1 MRKTRKLVSKN
12 VSAKVIAKRA
22 MCAVA
27 AGLLSVGM
35 VAPAYAQDEAITPN
49 AAAYG
54 YYVDNYKK
62 NGESGVKDTIDNP
75 ANGVLSE
82 MLKYFTPGT
91 TWDNGTI
98 LNKSM
103 HEMNIS
109 ETAKIRNNASESQQ
123 ILAFYDDV
131 RDKNYSMIS
140 GLGKYADEFKKGVN
154 AQSYIIKETEYN
166 QYKDAGKTEA
176 DFGDNTSEW
185 SKTVPSDAQTNKYV
199 DVHND
204 NTWATAT
211 GDYAGIVN
219 LVSALRGGA
228 ASTSPAKK
236 FYKYMRPYRWSRFDT
251 SLAKVTILPSLT
263 TMEKADPSNDGGYP
277 SGHTNAAY
285 LAAIAMA
292 YSVPEQY
299 SDLMLRASELGNDR
313 IVAGMHS
320 CLDVIG
326 GRMTS
331 TAIAASN
338 LYDSAN
344 TDVKAAAV
352 KSGEKLTGTDST
364 VADKSDYD
372 AYQKDKATYLYRMT
386 YNLKLDG
393 SDTTKPMTVPK
404 GAEALLESRYP
415 YLNADQIRYI
425 LYSTGIQSGYSVLDD
440 AEGWGR
446 LNLFEAANGYGAFA
460 TDVTVDMDASKGGFN
475 AADNW
480 KNDISGSGSL
490 TKKGNGML
498 VLSGN
503 NTYTGTT
510 TIDGGSIRADY
521 STAFGNGNVVNNAVI
536 TENTDNA
543 LNIAGDYSQGK
554 NGILELTVSNADDIV
569 NISGNANLG
578 GKLIINLDN
587 YIPESDTEL
596 IKCAS
601 IASQFDEIEL
611 NAPDGFTG
619 KIAYT
624 ENGVNISF
632 DSLDSNTVQTDN
644 KESVDTPKT
653 GDTSSAITFA
663 VFVLSLAGLLST
675 AFFDR
680 IRKHI

>member
-49 AAAYG
+49 SAAYG

-82 MLKYFTPGT
+82 MLQYFTPGT
-91 TWDNGTI
+91 TWNDGTI
-98 LNKSM
+98 LSRSM
-103 HEMNIS
+103 HEMNIA

-123 ILAFYDDV
+123 VLAFYDDV

-154 AQSYIIKETEYN
+154 AQSYIIKKSDYTSS
-166 QYKDAGKTEA
+166 GKTEA

-185 SKTVPSDAQTNKYV
+185 SKTVPSDAETNNYM

-204 NTWATAT
+204 SAWATAT

-219 LVSALRGGA
+219 LVSTLRNGA

-236 FYKYMRPYRWSRFDT
+236 FYKYMRPYRWSRLDNN
-251 SLAKVTILPSLT
+251 LAKVTILPSLT

-364 VADKSDYD
+364 VADKSDYE

-446 LNLFEAANGYGAFA
+446 LNLFEAANGYGAFV

-510 TIDGGSIRADY
+510 TVDGGSIRADY
-521 STAFGNGNVVNNAVI
+521 STAFGNGNVVNNAVV
-536 TENTDNA
+536 TENTDAA
-543 LNIAGDYSQGK
+543 LNIAGNYSQGK

-587 YIPESDTEL
+587 FVPESDTEL

-632 DSLDSNTVQTDN
+632 DSSDSNTVQTDN

-653 GDTSSAITFA
+653 GDTSAAITFA
-663 VFVLSLAGLLST
+663 VFALSLAGLLST

-680 IRKHI
+680 RRKDI

>member
-1 MRKTRKLVSKN
+1 MGGESIMRKTRKLVSKN
-12 VSAKVIAKRA
+12 TSTKTMAKKILCT
-22 MCAVA
+22 MT

-35 VAPAYAQDEAITPN
+35 VIPAFAQDAAITPTS
-49 AAAYG
+49 ADYG

-62 NGESGVKDTIDNP
+62 NNEDGVKGTLENP
-75 ANGVLSE
+75 ANGVLSG
-82 MLKYFTPGT
+82 MLKYFTPGS
-91 TWDNGTI
+91 TWNDGTI
-98 LNKSM
+98 LNNSM

-123 ILAFYDDV
+123 VLAFYDDV

-140 GLGKYADEFKKGVN
+140 GLGKYADKFKKGVN
-154 AQSYIIKETEYN
+154 AQSYIIKKSDYSGNENDY
-166 QYKDAGKTEA
+166 
-176 DFGDNTSEW
+176 GDNTAEW
-185 SKTVPSDAQTNKYV
+185 SKSVPVDANTNNYI

-204 NTWATAT
+204 LTWATAT
-211 GDYAGIVN
+211 GDYAGIVD
-219 LVSALRGGA
+219 LVGTLRGGA
-228 ASTSPAKK
+228 ASTSNAKK
-236 FYKYMRPYRWSRFDT
+236 YYKYMRPFRWSRLNT
-251 SLAKVTILPSLT
+251 NLARVTILPSLT
-263 TMEKADPSNDGGYP
+263 TMEKSDPSNDGGYP

-285 LAAIAMA
+285 LAAFAMA
-292 YSVPEQY
+292 YAVPEQY

-344 TDVKAAAV
+344 ADVKVSAV
-352 KSGEKLTGTDST
+352 NSGKKLTGSDLP

-393 SDTTKPMTVPK
+393 ADTTKPMTVPK
-404 GAEALLESRYP
+404 GAEVLLESRYP
-415 YLNADQIRYI
+415 YMNADQIRYV
-425 LYSTGIQSGYSVLDD
+425 LYTTGIQSGYYVLDD

-490 TKKGNGML
+490 TKKGSGML

-503 NTYTGTT
+503 NSYTGTT
-510 TIDGGSIRADY
+510 TIDGGSIRVDY
-521 STAFGNGNVVNNAVI
+521 STALGKGNVVNNSVV
-536 TENTDNA
+536 TENTDDI
-543 LNIAGDYSQGK
+543 LNISGNYTQGK
-554 NGILELTVSNADDIV
+554 NGVLELTVSNADDIV
-569 NISGNANLG
+569 NISGSATFG
-578 GKLIINLDN
+578 GKLILNLDN
-587 YIPESDTEL
+587 FIPESDTEL

-611 NAPDGFTG
+611 NAPEGFAG
-619 KIAYT
+619 KIVYT

-632 DSLDSNTVQTDN
+632 DSSNN
-644 KESVDTPKT
+644 NTPQT
-653 GDTSSAITFA
+653 GDTSSTAVLFAIFA
-663 VFVLSLAGLLST
+663 LSLAGLLST
-675 AFFDR
+675 AYFDKQKKN
-680 IRKHI
+680 I